1 MIDFIQDVPKYDMM
15 SHDVPDDKLDN
26 GAKSRA
32 DDLPETNNV
41 KATQGAPHSQSS
53 DSDSGDDDS
62 EQIAQFNSLIARGK
76 AQTKAG
82 NLHESLASYQSAHK
96 LFPSDKL
103 QRRITKIQVSCL
115 SPSHALIF

>member
-1 MIDFIQDVPKYDMM
+1 M
-15 SHDVPDDKLDN
+15 SRDVPDDKLDN
-26 GAKSRA
+26 GTKSR
-32 DDLPETNNV
+32 DDLPETNNDE
-41 KATQGAPHSQSS
+41 ATQGAPHSQSS
-53 DSDSGDDDS
+53 DSDRDDDDS

-82 NLHESLASYQSAHK
+82 NLHESLAAYQSAHK

-115 SPSHALIF
+115 SLSHALIF